1 MKDSENAARDAKHSY
16 MRLTSSKNQTEERIR
31 ELEVREAEQND
42 TIASLEKKIKK
53 AKKAMD
59 CEHSNESW
67 NDIVARREQDLKK
80 AEL

>member
-53 AKKAMD
+53 ASK
-59 CEHSNESW
+59 
-67 NDIVARREQDLKK
+67 
-80 AEL
+80 